1 MNNPK
6 QHNRNPIS
14 RFIAFWGS
22 IKVSLVLFGIII
34 IVSIIGT
41 LIPQKEMP
49 MFYIQ
54 KYGETG
60 YHLLKISSLIDV
72 YSSWWFICLLF
83 LLGLS
88 TIVCTYSRYSA
99 LRRFLRAP
107 QITVSESLFKDNKNA
122 IKITLNIDPAS
133 ASLQLLQSLGT
144 AGYRAKNKTIE
155 NQTYIFAERGIYN
168 RWGNLAAH
176 ISIVVILLGAIIGRF
191 GFSEQIAIKEGETV
205 AVPHASFSM
214 HLNKFE
220 VENYPNSE
228 QPKEYRS
235 FIQIFDSGNISSEK
249 IIRVNSPLSYKGI
262 TFYQSSY
269 SQSESVKSLSLVV
282 IDKSTNQELEKVSVD
297 LDKTVSIPSQDI
309 KIKIAKF
316 LPDFSMDLA
325 TKEPVSK
332 SDQLNN
338 PAVLLEEYQGD
349 KLVGKTWLFAN
360 YPDFHGMGKTRFG
373 YQLTGGEFQYYS
385 VLQAVKDP
393 GVPLVYLGFAGLLL
407 GLFFTLFMEHKRIW
421 VVISSTDQGIIIN
434 IAGASNRRS
443 NMINKEIELISHEVA
458 TALKKR

>member
-6 QHNRNPIS
+6 QQHRNPIS
-14 RFIAFWGS
+14 RFIAFWGT

-49 MFYIQ
+49 MLYIQ

-60 YHLLKISSLIDV
+60 YHLLKVSSLIDV
-72 YSSWWFICLLF
+72 YSSWWFIFLLF

-88 TIVCTYSRYSA
+88 TIVCTFNRYSA
-99 LRRFLRAP
+99 LKRFLSTP
-107 QITVSESLFKDNKNA
+107 QIIVSESLFKDNKNT
-122 IKITLNIDPAS
+122 IKITVNADPAS
-133 ASLQLLQSLGT
+133 ASLQLLQSLDN
-144 AGYRAKNKTIE
+144 AGYRTKSQSIE
-155 NQTYIFAERGIYN
+155 NQTYVFAEKGIYN

-176 ISIVVILLGAIIGRF
+176 ISIVLILLGAIIGRF
-191 GFSEQIAIKEGETV
+191 GFSEQMAIKEGETV

-228 QPKEYRS
+228 QPKDYRS
-235 FIQIFDSGNISSEK
+235 FIQIIDGDKQSPEK
-249 IIRVNSPLSYKGI
+249 IIRVNSPVSYQGI

-269 SQSESVKSLSLVV
+269 GQSESVKSLSLVV
-282 IDKSTNQELEKVSVD
+282 IDKTNNQELEKVSVD

-309 KIKIAKF
+309 KLKIAKF
-316 LPDFSMDLA
+316 LPDFTMDLA
-325 TKEPVSK
+325 TKEPISK

-349 KLVGKTWLFAN
+349 KLIGRTWIFAN

-385 VLQAVKDP
+385 VLQVVKDP

-421 VVISSTDQGIIIN
+421 VLINKADNGILIN
-434 IAGASNRRS
+434 LVGQSNRRGS
-443 NMINKEIELISHEVA
+443 QIKKELELLTQSI
-458 TALKKR
+458 KK